1 MTGLTFKSRDKV
13 IERLQEDVFDLV
25 IIGGGITGAG
35 LAVQAAASGLSTALI
50 EMQDFSEGTSSR
62 STKLVHGGLRYLK
75 QFDVEVVQETVQER
89 AVVQGIA
96 PHIPKPDPMLLPI
109 YDEPSQSFSELELK
123 IAMDLYD
130 KLADVTDSPYAN
142 KLLTREEV
150 IERQP
155 NLMRENL
162 VAGGFYLDYRNNDA
176 RLVIENMKQAHDD
189 GALLLS
195 RAKVTGFEYNDV
207 NEIEAV
213 IVEDT
218 LNEEKQTFSI
228 KSRVVINATGP
239 WSDLI
244 RDLDVKVE
252 SQHQMRPTKGVH
264 LVVDSSKLSVNS
276 PVYFDSGEGDKRMIF
291 VLPRE
296 NKTYFGT
303 TDTDYDGDLTHPQ
316 VSQHD
321 VDYLLRIVN
330 RRFPEANLS
339 LNDIEASWAGLRPL
353 ISGNSGSDYN
363 GGNNGSITNESFDE
377 LAQLFSEYNEGRV
390 PRVEVEKAIRDV
402 SKNNQESANSPSSV
416 SRGSDLSVSETGLLT
431 LAGGKITDYRKMAEG
446 AMKVIIDRL
455 KQLGRDYELIDSSS
469 YQVSGGHFDPLKVE
483 EAIEEFANQ
492 YETAGLSRE
501 DSNYLANLYGSNVD
515 VVLSYKEQAQS
526 LADEY
531 KLDLKDT
538 LSLLY
543 ALNEEAVYSSED
555 FFLRR
560 TNYMLFRSEEMGDL
574 VEAIQAIIQS
584 ELALSDQARERQY
597 QELIDSIEEHSL
609 KALKESN

>member
-446 AMKVIIDRL
+446 AMKIIIDRL

-526 LADEY
+526 LADEN

>member
-526 LADEY
+526 LADEN

>member
-1 MTGLTFKSRDKV
+1 MTGLTLKSRDKV
-13 IERLQEDVFDLV
+13 INKLQEEVFDLV

-50 EMQDFSEGTSSR
+50 EMQDFAEGTSSR

-109 YDEPSQSFSELELK
+109 YEEPAQSFTQLELK

-142 KLLTREEV
+142 KLLTRDEV

-155 NLMRENL
+155 NLLRDNL
-162 VAGGFYLDYRNNDA
+162 VGGGFYLDYRNNDS
-176 RLVIENMKQAHDD
+176 RLVIENMKQAHAD
-189 GALLLS
+189 GAVLLS
-195 RAKVTGFEYNDV
+195 HAKVTGFNYNDAD
-207 NEIEAV
+207 EIEAV
-213 IVEDT
+213 VVEDQ
-218 LNEEKQTFSI
+218 LNGDRASFSI

-244 RDLDVKVE
+244 RDLDDKVE

-264 LVVDSSKLSVNS
+264 LVVDSSKLAVNS
-276 PVYFDSGEGDKRMIF
+276 PVYFDSGEADKRMIF

-303 TDTDYDGDLTHPQ
+303 TDTDYNGDLTHPR

-330 RRFPEANLS
+330 RRFPEANLTIA
-339 LNDIEASWAGLRPL
+339 DIEASWAGLRPL

-363 GGNNGSITNESFDE
+363 GGNNGSISNDSFEE
-377 LAQLFSEYNEGRV
+377 LAQLFAEYHEGRV

-402 SKNNQESANSPSSV
+402 SKNNEESANAPSSI
-416 SRGSDLSVSETGLLT
+416 SRGSDLSTSESGLLT

-446 AMKVIIDRL
+446 AMKEIIDRL
-455 KQLGRDYELIDSSS
+455 DKVGRHFELIDSKA
-469 YQVSGGHFDPLKVE
+469 YQVSGGHFDPTKVE
-483 EAIEEFANQ
+483 EAIDGFAKQ
-492 YETAGLSRE
+492 YEEVGLSAE
-501 DSNYLANLYGSNVD
+501 DSQYLANLYGSNVD
-515 VVLSYKEQAQS
+515 VVLSYLDQAKTLS
-526 LADEY
+526 TDY
-531 KLDLKDT
+531 KIDLKDS

-555 FFLRR
+555 FLLRR
-560 TNYMLFRSEEMGDL
+560 TNYMLFRSEEMNSLIDP
-574 VEAIQAIIQS
+574 IHSIIQQV
-584 ELALSDQARERQY
+584 LGLSDQEKERQY
-597 QELIDSIEEHSL
+597 EQLIESINEHSL
-609 KALKESN
+609 KDLKESK

>member
-1 MTGLTFKSRDKV
+1 MTGLTLKSRDKV
-13 IERLQEDVFDLV
+13 INKLQEDVFDLV

-35 LAVQAAASGLSTALI
+35 LAVQAAASGLSTALV
-50 EMQDFSEGTSSR
+50 EMQDFAEGTSSR

-109 YDEPSQSFSELELK
+109 YEEAGQSFTQLELK

-130 KLADVTDSPYAN
+130 RLADVTDSPYAN

-155 NLMRENL
+155 NLMRDNL
-162 VAGGFYLDYRNNDA
+162 VGGGFYLDYRNNDA
-176 RLVIENMKQAHDD
+176 RLVIENLKQAHAD

-195 RAKVTGFEYNDV
+195 HAKVAGFEYD
-207 NEIEAV
+207 EMDKIKAV
-213 IVEDT
+213 VVEDQ
-218 LNEEKQTFSI
+218 LDDERAPFSI

-244 RDLDVKVE
+244 RDLDDKVE
-252 SQHQMRPTKGVH
+252 SQPQMRPTKGVH
-264 LVVDSSKLSVNS
+264 LVVDSSKLAVNS
-276 PVYFDSGEGDKRMIF
+276 PVYFDSGEADKRMIF

-303 TDTDYDGDLTHPQ
+303 TDTDYDGDLTNPR

-330 RRFPEANLS
+330 RRFPEAHLS
-339 LNDIEASWAGLRPL
+339 INDIEASWAGLRPL
-353 ISGNSGSDYN
+353 IAGNSGSDYN
-363 GGNNGSITNESFDE
+363 GGNNGSISNESFEE
-377 LAQLFSEYNEGRV
+377 LAQLFAEYHEGRA

-402 SKNNQESANSPSSV
+402 SKNNQESANAPSSI
-416 SRGSDLSVSETGLLT
+416 SRGSDLSLSESGLLT

-446 AMKVIIDRL
+446 AMKEIIDRL
-455 KQLGRDYELIDSSS
+455 AELGRDFTLIDSKT

-483 EAIEEFANQ
+483 ESIDSFAKKYEE
-492 YETAGLSRE
+492 AGLSTE
-501 DSNYLANLYGSNVD
+501 DSQYLANLYGSNVD
-515 VVLSYKEQAQS
+515 GVLSYIDDAQTV
-526 LADEY
+526 ATDR
-531 KLDLKDT
+531 KIDLKDA
-538 LSLLY
+538 LSLVY

-555 FFLRR
+555 FLLRR
-560 TNYMLFRSEEMGDL
+560 TNYMLFRSEEMDNL
-574 VEAIQAIIQS
+574 IEPVQSIIQDV
-584 ELALSDQARERQY
+584 LGLTDQAKEQQY
-597 QELIDSIEEHSL
+597 KQLIDSINEHSL
-609 KALKESN
+609 KDLKESK